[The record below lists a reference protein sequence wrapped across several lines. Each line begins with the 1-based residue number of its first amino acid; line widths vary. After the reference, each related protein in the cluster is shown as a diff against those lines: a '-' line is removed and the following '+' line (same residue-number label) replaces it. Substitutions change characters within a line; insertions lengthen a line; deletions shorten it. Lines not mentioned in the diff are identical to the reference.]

1 MAGQED
7 LPITP
12 YFEETINDLRTENSY
27 VVLAKAA
34 GNLLGKFEEAFKSV
48 ERSTER
54 QPCQIKFFPTTGE
67 MRLRYDA
74 ITWFDHILPHQLGS
88 RDDCAGHGSKYVS
101 ECLTRKHE
109 NDIGSPRI
117 NKADRFPSSQRAA
130 SSCVC
135 HPRKPNLCRI
145 CIPKDC
151 LAEIADIQGGTEIC
165 GQSFSRATIMD
176 LFFTDKEQFALHSR
190 LESTRDIL
198 LFPVIHTSNE
208 DFVAKKST
216 WESIFKVENRL
227 LETLSYFQGGKE
239 IRNPVESIYFNFGS
253 WMTAM
258 DKNVF
263 LKNAHAHVH
272 LLLTPIAISML
283 SRDAIQRVYPPRE
296 IPLYVL
302 NLTGC
307 HRDPVDYEYDDAIT
321 LQSSRILSYHII
333 ETEKNISQIKDSVK
347 LLEKNTMK
355 EESMKIIM
363 REMLTEFLERKQSE
377 PSSPLTL
384 SNDPN
389 QSTSSNAISNDGK
402 NDSASEETMDTNL
415 YPETPSA
422 PSNSEV
428 PKTNSNKKKRKK
440 KRKKKKKKGE
450 PPSPLTLSND
460 PNQSTS
466 SNAISNDGKNDSP
479 SEENVD
485 TNLYPETP
493 SAPSNILL
501 RGYCYFFIPVIILI
515 FAIVYYQWR
524 QGRLFAFPPFAHS
537 IPKRT
542 STTWTS
548 MNSSCIKAKVKGYFF
563 LGNLGFSA
571 VKMFPYVSNQ

>member
-1 MAGQED
+1 
-7 LPITP
+7 
-12 YFEETINDLRTENSY
+12 
-27 VVLAKAA
+27 
-34 GNLLGKFEEAFKSV
+34 
-48 ERSTER
+48 
-54 QPCQIKFFPTTGE
+54 

-151 LAEIADIQGGTEIC
+151 LAEIADIQAGTYVC

-263 LKNAHAHVH
+263 LKNAHAHAH
-272 LLLTPIAISML
+272 LLLT
-283 SRDAIQRVYPPRE
+283 RDAISTFNQNGLRRPNRE
-296 IPLYVL
+296 AFIERYVL

-377 PSSPLTL
+377 PSSPL
-384 SNDPN
+384 
-389 QSTSSNAISNDGK
+389 I
-402 NDSASEETMDTNL
+402 
-415 YPETPSA
+415 
-422 PSNSEV
+422 
-428 PKTNSNKKKRKK
+428 
-440 KRKKKKKKGE
+440 
-450 PPSPLTLSND
+450 LSND

-479 SEENVD
+479 SEETID
-485 TNLYPETP
+485 TNLYPQTP
-493 SAPSNILL
+493 SSPSNTLV

-515 FAIVYYQWR
+515 FAIVYYQFR
-524 QGRLFAFPPFAHS
+524 QDRLFAFPPFAHS

-571 VKMFPYVSNQ
+571 VKMSPYVSNQ